1 MKKATLTM
9 VNTLYGELVLYGDDF
24 DVLPSDYTIV
34 RAESDVPQFFTLEEA
49 QVVCGSQYELT
60 VEWRAVERFIEI
72 PVRDEWRLILVLD
85 SDVLQEL
92 KGCHDVLTILLKR
105 QVNKELVPN
114 KVSRFV
120 DEIPDDAITK
130 VVVKDGDDIPY

>member
-49 QVVCGSQYELT
+49 QVVCDSQYELI

-120 DEIPDDAITK
+120 NEI
-130 VVVKDGDDIPY
+130 GDDDDV

>member
-9 VNTLYGELVLYGDDF
+9 VNCLYGELVLYGDNF

-120 DEIPDDAITK
+120 NEIPDDTITK